1 MCFPR
6 KHSLVRYS
14 GTRAVWR
21 CAYRAARIAAGQG
34 LPPNPAY
41 SGIQWK
47 AQLIVAYERPPLDSL
62 ACSVLGRLA
71 AYRIIKEIVSDESKA
86 VDTSESYLSGWET

>member
-6 KHSLVRYS
+6 KPSLGRYS
-14 GTRAVWR
+14 GTRAEWH
-21 CAYRAARIAAGQG
+21 CAYRAARVAAGQG

-47 AQLIVAYERPPLDSL
+47 AQLIVAYERPLLDPL

-71 AYRIIKEIVSDESKA
+71 AYRIIEEIVSDERKA
-86 VDTSESYLSGWET
+86 VDTSESYLSGWEV